1 MHVSMAVLSSVG
13 VAVAMFVLNM
23 VMLVRGMCVSM
34 GDVTVFVFV
43 GVGRVVGVLLGHRC
57 DSWGQ
62 IRCAG
67 SFFTGCRCAADSAG
81 ALIR

>member
-1 MHVSMAVLSSVG
+1 MAVLSSVG

-23 VMLVRGMCVSM
+23 VMLVRGVRVSM
-34 GDVTVFVFV
+34 GDVTVFVFVFVFV

-57 DSWGQ
+57 ISLVQ
-62 IRCAG
+62 LRCAD